1 MIGVLGITGPAW
13 YQGFLDWLPDGKLFS
28 IRAVFDALPSII
40 ERLPITI
47 GLTLAGAFFGLIL
60 GLVFAIVKINR
71 VRFLYPVQAVF
82 VSFLRGTPIL
92 VQLMLTYYGI
102 PLVLEYQCYS
112 CSCLCDY
119 SLFILLGCLYE

>member
-1 MIGVLGITGPAW
+1 MVSR
-13 YQGFLDWLPDGKLFS
+13 FLEWLPDDKLFS

-82 VSFLRGTPIL
+82 VSFCEALL
-92 VQLMLTYYGI
+92 
-102 PLVLEYQCYS
+102 S
-112 CSCLCDY
+112 WCS
-119 SLFILLGCLYE
+119 